1 MRVHDTCDAQP
12 EDGTVTET
20 RRETIPEHDFASHE
34 HAEMRRGVD
43 RILEVARLPVSHDEL
58 SAAVIEVLHWV
69 DHVLEPHAQWEDR
82 WLYPE
87 IVERV
92 GTPWATKLM
101 TYEHQQIRNA
111 AQAVAAARLAL
122 REHGSTAAV
131 VELRGRLFA
140 LDAVLRT
147 HMTREERFLLP
158 LLDEPPG
165 AAESGSIASPTTP
178 TGAA

>member
-1 MRVHDTCDAQP
+1 VRVHDTCDAQP

-20 RRETIPEHDFASHE
+20 RRETIPEHDFASRE
-34 HAEMRRGVD
+34 HAEMRRGID
-43 RILEVARLPVSHDEL
+43 RILEVARLHVPNDEL

-69 DHVLEPHAQWEDR
+69 DRVLEPHAQWEDR

-87 IVERV
+87 IDERV

-101 TYEHQQIRNA
+101 TYEHQQIRDA
-111 AQAVAAARLAL
+111 GHAVAAARLAL

-147 HMTREERFLLP
+147 HMTREERFLIP
-158 LLDEPPG
+158 LLDESP
-165 AAESGSIASPTTP
+165 ATAESGSITSPRP
-178 TGAA
+178 RAGAA